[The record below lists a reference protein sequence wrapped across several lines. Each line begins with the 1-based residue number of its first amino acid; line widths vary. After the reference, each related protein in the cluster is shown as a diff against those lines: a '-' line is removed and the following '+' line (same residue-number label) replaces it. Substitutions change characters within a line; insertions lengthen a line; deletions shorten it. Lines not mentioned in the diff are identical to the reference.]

1 MLTLLAFVVALG
13 LLIAIHE
20 YGHYRVAVACGV
32 KVLKFSIGFG
42 KPLYT
47 WRCAGKPTEF
57 SISALPLGGYVKMLD
72 EREGPVDPAERHLA
86 FNNKPLRSR
95 AAVVAAGPIANLL
108 LAALLYSVVNWG
120 GTEEP
125 KAVLATP
132 VPESMAARAGLAGGE
147 WVAQAAF
154 NGEALEDVRS
164 FTDLRWRLTQG
175 AMTGQDLR
183 LVVTSAG
190 PIRPSEDPQEDA
202 NQGPTRE
209 VVLPLS
215 QLDASEVDARLFR
228 SIGLMGP
235 LTQPLIGE
243 VMADGA
249 AAKAGLQPG
258 DLVLRMDER
267 RVMDGQQ
274 LREMIRASAPTSAAG
289 QGVAPQA
296 WQIERA
302 GQVLTLVVTP
312 QVQLEADLPVA
323 KIGAFVG
330 SAPAMVSVRYG
341 FFEGLWGGVV
351 RTWDVSVLT
360 VQMMGKMLIGEA
372 SLKNLSGPLTI
383 ADYAGKSA
391 TLGWASYLMFLAL
404 ISVSLGVLNLLPLPV
419 LDGGHLMYYLWEAV
433 TGRSV
438 SEVWMARLHR
448 GGLAILLMMMAIAL
462 FNDLQRLLG

>member
-1 MLTLLAFVVALG
+1 MLTVLAFVVALG
-13 LLIAIHE
+13 LLITIHE

-72 EREGPVDPAERHLA
+72 ESEGPVDVAERHMA

-108 LAALLYSVVNWG
+108 LAVLLYSVVNWG
-120 GTEEP
+120 GMQEP
-125 KAVLATP
+125 EAVLATP
-132 VPESMAARAGLAGGE
+132 VPDSMAARAGLLGGE
-147 WVAQAAF
+147 RVIQAAF
-154 NGEALEDVRS
+154 SGEALGVVRS
-164 FTDLRWRLTQG
+164 YTDLRWRLTQG
-175 AMTGQDLR
+175 IMTGQDLR
-183 LVVTSAG
+183 LVVASVG
-190 PIRPSEDPQEDA
+190 SVHQSDA
-202 NQGPTRE
+202 PTQDGNQGPTSE
-209 VVLPLS
+209 LVLPLS
-215 QLDASEVDARLFR
+215 QLDAREVDARLFR
-228 SIGLMGP
+228 VIGLIGP

-243 VMADGA
+243 VMPDGA
-249 AAKAGLQPG
+249 AAKAGLQVR
-258 DLVLRMDER
+258 DVVR
-267 RVMDGQQ
+267 RIGEHPVTDGQQ
-274 LREMIRASAPTSAAG
+274 LRDLIRASAAG
-289 QGVAPQA
+289 AGEGAEPQV

-302 GQVLTLVVTP
+302 GQNLTLMVTP
-312 QVQLEADLPVA
+312 QVQLEGDARVW
-323 KIGAFVG
+323 KIGAYVG
-330 SAPAMVSVRYG
+330 SAPNMVNVRYG
-341 FFEGLWGGVV
+341 LADGFWRGIV
-351 RTWDVSVLT
+351 RTWEVSSLT
-360 VQMMGKMLIGEA
+360 LKMIGKMLLGEA

-438 SEVWMARLHR
+438 SEVWTTRLHR
-448 GGLAILLMMMAIAL
+448 GGLAILLMMMVIAL